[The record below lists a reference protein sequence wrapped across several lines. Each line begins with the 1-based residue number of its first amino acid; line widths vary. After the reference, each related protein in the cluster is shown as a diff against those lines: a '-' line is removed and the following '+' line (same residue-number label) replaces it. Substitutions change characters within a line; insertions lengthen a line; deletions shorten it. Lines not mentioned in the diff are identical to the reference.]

1 MRLSGALRGAH
12 AKLPRS
18 APVRL
23 EICRIPLMG
32 VRYRFEDYTLDLAAH
47 ELTRGGVVV
56 PLPARSFECLTC
68 LIEYR
73 DRAVSRDELVQAV
86 FGRIDVSDAQLA
98 QVVLRTR
105 RAIGDDGQ
113 EQRMIRT
120 VPRFG
125 FRWVAPVEVL
135 VADAPAQAP
144 ASTDTPDPVRAP
156 PTIDAPASY
165 APAIAA
171 PAASGSRRRL
181 RRTLAI
187 ATMLLVL
194 AAVAAGA
201 WWWSVRPDAAA
212 PPSIATAAGAPRAVV
227 MLPVA
232 VDAGAG
238 ADTSWARLG
247 LMDFVADRLRRGG
260 LPVPSSEGVLGIVH
274 AQSGAAGKPDP
285 IRLRRATRAAW
296 LIDGRAT
303 RSGDGWDVTLEARH
317 ADGSVQRGQARD
329 RDLLEAARLAADRLS
344 PALGGRLPSDDAA
357 MPALAERLQRARVA
371 MLANE
376 VDAARRILLA
386 APELQREQPRL
397 RYQLARVDFRAGEFE
412 RGLATLDALRADDS
426 VRRDRTFHAQVLN
439 ARGAMLVR
447 LDRLDE
453 AQRSYD
459 EVIALVDDGRHPTEL
474 GVALSGR
481 AVTDAMRQEF
491 GRALDGFARA
501 RVQLE
506 AAGDAL
512 AVARVDANVGTLE
525 VDRGRPAAGMPFLD
539 GAIDSFAAMGAV
551 NELATVRNVRTLA
564 HLQLLRP
571 DAATADSDRNWAL
584 MPRLRDSSQRADVV
598 LARADV
604 MMARGRLREA
614 ARLLALPEAGQAL
627 PAEQGRRELL
637 QVELAL
643 QHDGARAAALAD
655 AALRTWPR
663 DRNPRLRAWLQ
674 FRREQAAPGGDRP
687 PADTTVP
694 ADALLPA
701 RLARA
706 VAQGEHT
713 DADADYRAALAL
725 AERRGIPAEQVTA
738 AVAYAGWLL
747 DRGRAADAAG
757 VLGRVAPWAEADY
770 ELALMQ
776 VRLARARGQRDAW
789 RSAWQRA
796 AALAGERPLPAA
808 LGPPAP

>member
-1 MRLSGALRGAH
+1 
-12 AKLPRS
+12 
-18 APVRL
+18 
-23 EICRIPLMG
+23 MG
-32 VRYRFEDYTLDLAAH
+32 VRYRFDGYVLDVAAH
-47 ELTRGGVVV
+47 ELRRDGGIV
-56 PLPARSFECLTC
+56 PLPARSFECLCC
-68 LIEYR
+68 LIEAR
-73 DRAVSRDELVQAV
+73 DRAVGRDELVQAV

-98 QVVLRTR
+98 QIVLRTR

-135 VADAPAQAP
+135 AADAPDPASIPAP
-144 ASTDTPDPVRAP
+144 ASIALPDATPASAVIDASAP
-156 PTIDAPASY
+156 PTPAT
-165 APAIAA
+165 AA
-171 PAASGSRRRL
+171 SPAASPAAGPGRRGSRMF
-181 RRTLAI
+181 AI
-187 ATMLLVL
+187 ATVLLVL
-194 AAVAAGA
+194 AIAATAAWWRSARRDAATPPNVAAGG
-201 WWWSVRPDAAA
+201 V
-212 PPSIATAAGAPRAVV
+212 PRAVV
-227 MLPVA
+227 VLPVA
-232 VDAGAG
+232 VDAGAD
-238 ADTSWARLG
+238 ASWARLG

-274 AQSGAAGKPDP
+274 AQSGATGSPDP
-285 IRLRRATRAAW
+285 VRLRRATRAAW
-296 LIDGRAT
+296 LVDGNAK
-303 RSGDGWDVTLEARH
+303 RSGSDWEVTLQARH
-317 ADGSVQRGQARD
+317 ADGGVQRGQARD
-329 RDLLEAARLAADRLS
+329 RELLEAARLAADRLS
-344 PALGGRLPSDDAA
+344 PALGGRLPSDENG

-376 VDAARRILLA
+376 VEAARRILLD

-412 RGLATLDALRADDS
+412 RGLATLDSLRADDS
-426 VRRDRTFHAQVLN
+426 VRRDRTFLAQVLN

-474 GVALSGR
+474 GIALSGR

-491 GRALDGFARA
+491 GPALDGFARA

-539 GAIDSFAAMGAV
+539 GAIESFAAMGAV
-551 NELATVRNVRTLA
+551 NELATVRNVRALA
-564 HLQLLRP
+564 RLQLLQP
-571 DAATADSDRNWAL
+571 DAALADSDRNWAL
-584 MPRLRDSSQRADVV
+584 VPHLRDRAQRADVV

-604 MMARGRLREA
+604 MIARGRLREA

-627 PAEQGRRELL
+627 PVEAGRRELL

-643 QHDGARAAALAD
+643 QAGDGARAAALAD
-655 AALRTWPR
+655 AALRTWPS

-674 FRREQAAPGGDRP
+674 FRREQAAPGDDRP
-687 PADTTVP
+687 PADTAVP

-706 VAQGEHT
+706 VAQRTQDE
-713 DADADYRAALAL
+713 ADADYRAALAL

-747 DRGRAADAAG
+747 DRDRAADAAG

-776 VRLARARGQRDAW
+776 VRLARARGQRDVW

-796 AALAGERPLPAA
+796 GTLAGERTLPEA
-808 LGPPAP
+808 LAPPAQ

>member
-1 MRLSGALRGAH
+1 
-12 AKLPRS
+12 
-18 APVRL
+18 
-23 EICRIPLMG
+23 MG
-32 VRYRFEDYTLDLAAH
+32 VRYRFDSYLLDVAAH
-47 ELTRGGVVV
+47 ELRRDGEIV
-56 PLPARSFECLTC
+56 PLPARSFECLCC
-68 LIEYR
+68 LIEAR
-73 DRAVSRDELVQAV
+73 DRAVGRDELVQAV

-113 EQRMIRT
+113 EQRAIRT

-135 VADAPAQAP
+135 AADAPDPASIPAPASIDLPDAPPASPAIASALQAP
-144 ASTDTPDPVRAP
+144 ATTASPAP
-156 PTIDAPASY
+156 GSWRR
-165 APAIAA
+165 
-171 PAASGSRRRL
+171 GSRMF
-181 RRTLAI
+181 AI
-187 ATMLLVL
+187 ATMLLL
-194 AAVAAGA
+194 AIAATAA
-201 WWWSVRPDAAA
+201 WWWSAHRDAAA
-212 PPSIATAAGAPRAVV
+212 PSNVTAAIGTPRAVV
-227 MLPVA
+227 VLPVA
-232 VDAGAG
+232 VDAG

-274 AQSGAAGKPDP
+274 AQGGAAGEPDP
-285 IRLRRATRAAW
+285 VRLRRATRAAW
-296 LIDGRAT
+296 LVGGSAT
-303 RSGDGWDVTLEARH
+303 RSGDGWEVTLQARH
-317 ADGSVQRGQARD
+317 ADGSAQRGQARD

-344 PALGGRLPSDDAA
+344 PALGGRLPSDDAG

-376 VDAARRILLA
+376 VDAARQILLA

-412 RGLATLDALRADDS
+412 RGLATLDALRADAG

-539 GAIDSFAAMGAV
+539 GAIESFAAMGAV
-551 NELATVRNVRTLA
+551 NELATVRNVRTLSR
-564 HLQLLRP
+564 LQLLKP
-571 DAATADSDRNWAL
+571 DAALADSDRNWAL
-584 MPRLRDSSQRADVV
+584 MPRLRDRAQRADVV

-604 MMARGRLREA
+604 MIARGRLREA
-614 ARLLALPEAGQAL
+614 ARLLALPEARQAL

-643 QHDGARAAALAD
+643 QGGDGARAAALAD

-674 FRREQAAPGGDRP
+674 LRREQAAPGGDRP
-687 PADTTVP
+687 PADTAVP

-701 RLARA
+701 RLASA
-706 VAQGEHT
+706 VAQRT
-713 DADADYRAALAL
+713 QDDADADYRAALAL
-725 AERRGIPAEQVTA
+725 AERRGIPAEQVAT

-747 DRGRAADAAG
+747 DRGSVPEAAG
-757 VLGRVAPWAEADY
+757 VLGRVAPWADSHF

-776 VRLARARGQRDAW
+776 VRLARSRGQHEAW
-789 RSAWQRA
+789 RSAWKRA
-796 AALAGERPLPAA
+796 GTLAGERTLPAGLA
-808 LGPPAP
+808 PPAP

>member
-1 MRLSGALRGAH
+1 
-12 AKLPRS
+12 
-18 APVRL
+18 
-23 EICRIPLMG
+23 MG
-32 VRYRFEDYTLDLAAH
+32 VRYRFDSYLLDVAAH
-47 ELTRGGVVV
+47 ELRRDGGIV
-56 PLPARSFECLTC
+56 PMPARSFECLCC
-68 LIEYR
+68 LIEAR
-73 DRAVSRDELVQAV
+73 DRAVGRDELVQAV
-86 FGRIDVSDAQLA
+86 FGRVDVSDAQLA
-98 QVVLRTR
+98 QIVLRTR

-135 VADAPAQAP
+135 AAEAAEPASVSTPVPTPVSNAMPAP
-144 ASTDTPDPVRAP
+144 ASTPDAAHADAHLADTAAAAHASAPVMRRP
-156 PTIDAPASY
+156 
-165 APAIAA
+165 IA
-171 PAASGSRRRL
+171 RRL
-181 RRTLAI
+181 RNVP
-187 ATMLLVL
+187 MVVVFLVL
-194 AAVAAGA
+194 AALGA
-201 WWWSVRPDAAA
+201 LSWWFTRLDAPAPRNDAA
-212 PPSIATAAGAPRAVV
+212 SGNVGASRAVV
-227 MLPVA
+227 VLPVT
-232 VDAGAG
+232 VDAGAD
-238 ADTSWARLG
+238 ASWARLG

-285 IRLRRATRAAW
+285 VRLRLATRAAW
-296 LIDGRAT
+296 LIDGDAR
-303 RSGDGWDVTLEARH
+303 RSGDGWEVTLQARH

-344 PALGGRLPSDDAA
+344 PALGGRLPSDDAG

-376 VDAARRILLA
+376 VDAARQILLA

-412 RGLATLDALRADDS
+412 RGLATLDALRADES
-426 VRRDRTFHAQVLN
+426 VQRDRTFHAQVLN

-459 EVIALVDDGRHPTEL
+459 EAIALVDDGRHPTEL

-481 AVTDAMRQEF
+481 AVTDAMKQEF

-539 GAIDSFAAMGAV
+539 GAIESFAAMGAV

-564 HLQLLRP
+564 HLQLLQP
-571 DAATADSDRNWAL
+571 EAATADSDRNWAL
-584 MPRLRDSSQRADVV
+584 MPRLRDRAHRADVV

-604 MMARGRLREA
+604 MIARGRLREA
-614 ARLLALPEAGQAL
+614 ARLLALPEAEQAL
-627 PAEQGRRELL
+627 PVEAGRRELL

-643 QHDGARAAALAD
+643 QRGDGVRAAALAD

-706 VAQGEHT
+706 VAQGEQAA

-725 AERRGIPAEQVTA
+725 AERRGIPAEQATA

-747 DRGRAADAAG
+747 DRGRVEDAAG
-757 VLGRVAPWAEADY
+757 VLGRVAPWTEADY
-770 ELALMQ
+770 ELASMQ
-776 VRLARARGQRDAW
+776 VRLARARGQHDAW
-789 RSAWQRA
+789 RSAWRRA
-796 AALAGERPLPAA
+796 AALAGERTLPEA
-808 LGPPAP
+808 LAPPAP

>member
-1 MRLSGALRGAH
+1 
-12 AKLPRS
+12 
-18 APVRL
+18 
-23 EICRIPLMG
+23 MG
-32 VRYRFEDYTLDLAAH
+32 VRYRFDSYLLDVAAH
-47 ELTRGGVVV
+47 ELRRDGELV
-56 PLPARSFECLTC
+56 PLPARSFECLCC
-68 LIEYR
+68 LIEAR
-73 DRAVSRDELVQAV
+73 DRAVGRDELVQAV
-86 FGRIDVSDAQLA
+86 FGRVDVSDAQLA
-98 QVVLRTR
+98 QIVLRTR

-113 EQRMIRT
+113 EQRAIRT

-135 VADAPAQAP
+135 AADAPDPASIPAP
-144 ASTDTPDPVRAP
+144 ASVAP
-156 PTIDAPASY
+156 PDATPASAVIDASAPP
-165 APAIAA
+165 APATAA
-171 PAASGSRRRL
+171 SPAASSWRRG
-181 RRTLAI
+181 RRMFAI

-194 AAVAAGA
+194 AIAAAAA
-201 WWWSVRPDAAA
+201 WWWSARREAAT
-212 PPSIATAAGAPRAVV
+212 PPNVAAAGAPRAVV
-227 MLPVA
+227 VLPVA
-232 VDAGAG
+232 VDAGAD
-238 ADTSWARLG
+238 ASWARLG

-274 AQSGAAGKPDP
+274 AQSGATGKPDP
-285 IRLRRATRAAW
+285 VRLRRATRAAW
-296 LIDGRAT
+296 LVDGDAK
-303 RSGDGWDVTLEARH
+303 RSGDGWEVTLQARH
-317 ADGSVQRGQARD
+317 ADGSVQRGQARA
-329 RDLLEAARLAADRLS
+329 RDLLEAARLATDRLS
-344 PALGGRLPSDDAA
+344 PALGGQLPADENG

-376 VDAARRILLA
+376 VDAARRILLD

-412 RGLATLDALRADDS
+412 RGLATLDALRADEN
-426 VRRDRTFHAQVLN
+426 VRRDRTFLAQVLN

-459 EVIALVDDGRHPTEL
+459 EVIALADDGRHPTEL
-474 GVALSGR
+474 GIALSGR

-501 RVQLE
+501 RAQLE

-564 HLQLLRP
+564 HLQLLKT
-571 DAATADSDRNWAL
+571 DAAIADSDRNWAL
-584 MPRLRDSSQRADVV
+584 MPRLRDSTQRADVV

-604 MMARGRLREA
+604 MIARGRLREA

-627 PAEQGRRELL
+627 TAEAGRRELL

-643 QHDGARAAALAD
+643 QHGDGARAAALAD

-674 FRREQAAPGGDRP
+674 LRREQAAPGGDRA
-687 PADTTVP
+687 PADTAVP

-706 VAQGEHT
+706 VAQGAQDE
-713 DADADYRAALAL
+713 ADADYRAALML
-725 AERRGIPAEQVTA
+725 AERRGIPTEQVAA
-738 AVAYAGWLL
+738 AVAYGGWLL
-747 DRGRAADAAG
+747 DRERVAEAAG
-757 VLGRVAPWAEADY
+757 VLGRVAPWADADY

-776 VRLARARGQRDAW
+776 VRLARARGQRDVW

-796 AALAGERPLPAA
+796 AALAGERQLPKA
-808 LGPPAP
+808 LAPPAP